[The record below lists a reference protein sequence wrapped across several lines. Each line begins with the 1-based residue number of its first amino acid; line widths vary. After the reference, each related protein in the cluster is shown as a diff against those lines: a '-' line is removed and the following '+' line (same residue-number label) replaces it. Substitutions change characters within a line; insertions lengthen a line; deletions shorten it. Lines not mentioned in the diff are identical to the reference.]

1 MTFRDTLI
9 RAKLGDETAKLEI
22 LEKYKPMLIKN
33 SILNTSTDTRRGCPK
48 SSADRKKPSRPE
60 GLAYGQA
67 GEEQDTKIAFLQ
79 LPFAAFRN
87 AYS

>member
-33 SILNTSTDTRRGCPK
+33 SILNGRFNED
-48 SSADRKKPSRPE
+48 
-60 GLAYGQA
+60 LYQ
-67 GEEQDTKIAFLQ
+67 EQCLVLMKCIHQFIM
-79 LPFAAFRN
+79 
-87 AYS
+87 

>member
-33 SILNTSTDTRRGCPK
+33 SILNGRFNED
-48 SSADRKKPSRPE
+48 
-60 GLAYGQA
+60 LYQ
-67 GEEQDTKIAFLQ
+67 EQCLVLMKCINQFII
-79 LPFAAFRN
+79 
-87 AYS
+87 

>member
-33 SILNTSTDTRRGCPK
+33 SILNGRFNED
-48 SSADRKKPSRPE
+48 
-60 GLAYGQA
+60 LYQ
-67 GEEQDTKIAFLQ
+67 EQCLVLMKCINQFIM
-79 LPFAAFRN
+79 
-87 AYS
+87 

>member
-1 MTFRDTLI
+1 MGSPEHLR
-9 RAKLGDETAKLEI
+9 
-22 LEKYKPMLIKN
+22 Y
-33 SILNTSTDTRRGCPK
+33 TSTDTRRGCPI

-87 AYS
+87 AYSGHCRFGIDKDLLEIKHAAVLEEFVS

>member
-33 SILNTSTDTRRGCPK
+33 SILNGRFNED
-48 SSADRKKPSRPE
+48 
-60 GLAYGQA
+60 LYQ
-67 GEEQDTKIAFLQ
+67 EQCLVLMKCIIQFII
-79 LPFAAFRN
+79 
-87 AYS
+87 